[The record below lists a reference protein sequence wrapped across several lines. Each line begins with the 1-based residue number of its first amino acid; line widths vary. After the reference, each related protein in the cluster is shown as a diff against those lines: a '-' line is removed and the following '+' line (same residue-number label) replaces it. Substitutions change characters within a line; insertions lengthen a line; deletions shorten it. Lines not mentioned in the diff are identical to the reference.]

1 MVFKGLILDDK
12 QFYQS
17 FSNFFQEMVKTL
29 GFSDSFDSSNY
40 FQSDSVNNAIRKYE
54 NHLRL
59 KKVRQT
65 VTTTST
71 FHFPDVD
78 KADIE
83 NVISILN
90 SSKVGISRTF
100 Q

>member
-40 FQSDSVNNAIRKYE
+40 F
-54 NHLRL
+54 
-59 KKVRQT
+59 
-65 VTTTST
+65 
-71 FHFPDVD
+71 
-78 KADIE
+78 
-83 NVISILN
+83 
-90 SSKVGISRTF
+90 
-100 Q
+100 